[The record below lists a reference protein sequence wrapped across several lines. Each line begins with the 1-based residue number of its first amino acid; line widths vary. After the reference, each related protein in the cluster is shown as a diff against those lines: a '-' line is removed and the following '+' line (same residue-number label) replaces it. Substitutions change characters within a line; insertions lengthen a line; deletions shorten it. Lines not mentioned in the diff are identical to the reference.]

1 MSRLEFC
8 SQYAAIGPHLVQ
20 RRFIRHPVDPPA
32 LIHDI
37 KAGILQFTVYQ
48 GERFAAPAVA
58 ALKAAAFLFLNLA
71 PLISSGYPLSRT
83 GTRC

>member
-58 ALKAAAFLFLNLA
+58 AEGRSLLFLKLGC
-71 PLISSGYPLSRT
+71 P
-83 GTRC
+83 

>member
-8 SQYAAIGPHLVQ
+8 SQYAAISPHLVQ

-48 GERFAAPAVA
+48 ASAS
-58 ALKAAAFLFLNLA
+58 
-71 PLISSGYPLSRT
+71 PLQP
-83 GTRC
+83 